1 MFNGINNMM
10 FGMNVTMSG
19 LQVSYLSNYYS
30 SLINKKIKY
39 NKKRMIV
46 ELPFSNVSVD
56 KQIIIVLSKWIMLP
70 SLFNN

>member
-30 SLINKKIKY
+30 SLINKRIKY